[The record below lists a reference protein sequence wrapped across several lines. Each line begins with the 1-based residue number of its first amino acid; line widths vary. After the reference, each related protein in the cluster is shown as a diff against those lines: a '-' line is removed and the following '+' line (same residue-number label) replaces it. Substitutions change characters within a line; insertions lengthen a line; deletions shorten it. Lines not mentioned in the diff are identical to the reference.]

1 MKAHKEK
8 FKQDAAKFRGK
19 KYHPDEG
26 KRIFSRLN
34 TLYKDKTP
42 PDTIR
47 AIMQSEGF
55 RRVDGSNLTLSWV
68 NARLKKVVDH
78 NKGKKTRHLSGPVK
92 TIYEKKKSSNAPKG
106 NKTLDT
112 ISEITGSNLS
122 DETKLYLV
130 QLLTK

>member
-92 TIYEKKKSSNAPKG
+92 TIYEKKNLLMPRRATKPW
-106 NKTLDT
+106 TLYR
-112 ISEITGSNLS
+112 
-122 DETKLYLV
+122 KLPGAICRTRLNC
-130 QLLTK
+130 TWFNF